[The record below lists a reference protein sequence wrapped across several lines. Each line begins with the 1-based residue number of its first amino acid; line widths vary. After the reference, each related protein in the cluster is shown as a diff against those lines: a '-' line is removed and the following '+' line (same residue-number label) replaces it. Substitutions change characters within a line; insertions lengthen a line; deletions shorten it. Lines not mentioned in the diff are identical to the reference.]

1 MDPVGTIA
9 SVIGIVGAIAKTY
22 ETIDKIAGL
31 PKAFDEVKK
40 DLPLVRSILED
51 AKESLSDS
59 ELPSEQSHAILA
71 IVQSCNDKAKELKRI
86 FNEVQTKC
94 KEDEHAKDWTVV
106 RVVYRKALRGIK
118 AHRVE
123 TLLHEILDGLKKLAL
138 SQVFKSTVHKDL
150 KAIETA
156 IEELAKVEPSL
167 VDSEFDSPGTIHASQ
182 KVEQRATGQQNNSQG
197 NDNTFNSGKYVTT
210 GTGHTIN
217 FGKGSY

>member
-22 ETIDKIAGL
+22 ETIDKIVGL
-31 PKAFDEVKK
+31 PKAFNEVKK

-51 AKESLSDS
+51 AKQSFVDPEPPD
-59 ELPSEQSHAILA
+59 EQLQVILA
-71 IVQSCNDKAKELKRI
+71 AVSSCSDKATELKRI
-86 FNEVQTKC
+86 FDEVKERC

-118 AHRVE
+118 AQRVE
-123 TLLHEILDGLKKLAL
+123 TLMNEILEGLKKLAL
-138 SQVFKSTVHKDL
+138 SQAFKSTIRKDL
-150 KAIETA
+150 KAIEAA

-182 KVEQRATGQQNNSQG
+182 RVEHGATGQQNNSQG
-197 NDNTFNSGKYVTT
+197 NDNTFNSGKYVTS
-210 GTGHTIN
+210 GTGHTFN
-217 FGKGSY
+217 FGKDS